1 MSVSNY
7 GELKTAVANWLERSD
22 LTSRIPEF
30 IAFGEDRIG
39 TDLRVRAM
47 ETSAD
52 VTISGQTVALPAR
65 YLGTQ
70 SIHMDTDARRLEF
83 LPRQRFWLADGSDTI
98 GEPKFFTIEG
108 ENFVFGPYPSTGSYT
123 AKLFYYARF
132 DALSAD
138 SDTNWLF
145 TYARSLLLYAA
156 LVEASPYLEDDSRA
170 LTWAALY
177 EDQIDRLH
185 KADKRDRFPEGMI
198 TVRSQVATG

>member
-98 GEPKFFTIEG
+98 GEPKFL
-108 ENFVFGPYPSTGSYT
+108 PL
-123 AKLFYYARF
+123 KAR
-132 DALSAD
+132 
-138 SDTNWLF
+138 T
-145 TYARSLLLYAA
+145 
-156 LVEASPYLEDDSRA
+156 
-170 LTWAALY
+170 
-177 EDQIDRLH
+177 
-185 KADKRDRFPEGMI
+185 
-198 TVRSQVATG
+198 